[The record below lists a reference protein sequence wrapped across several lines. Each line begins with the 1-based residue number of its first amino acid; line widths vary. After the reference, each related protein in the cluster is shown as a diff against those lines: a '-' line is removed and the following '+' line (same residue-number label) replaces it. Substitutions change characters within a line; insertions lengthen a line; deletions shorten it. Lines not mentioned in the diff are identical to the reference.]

1 MDIPA
6 RTHDA
11 PILIVDDDDI
21 LRALMRASL
30 ENEGFSVLEASSGEE
45 ACEITASRTLG
56 LIVVDVVMPGMD
68 GYALCRM
75 LRSRPET
82 AFVPILMATGR
93 DDVESVE
100 AAYVAGATDFIAKPL
115 NWPLLNYR
123 VRYILRAARA
133 FDELQHNQDRLIAA
147 KDEAEAASRAK
158 SEFLAN
164 MSHELRTPLNA
175 IIGFST
181 LIRDSLVGPLD
192 PKYAEFA
199 GHISESGN
207 HLLTMI
213 NSILDIAKAESH
225 QLVLNER
232 DIDIASIAALSVSM
246 AQEMAQKSEIQCSFD
261 IEDNLPEF
269 FADSA
274 KLSQILV
281 NLLSNAIKFTPAG
294 GRVSLTVERD
304 TIGDLIFCIA
314 DTGIGMSADKL
325 PLALA
330 PFSQI
335 DSGLSRRYEGVGLG
349 LPLTKRLVE
358 LHHGTLDIASEAG
371 HGTVVTV
378 TLPAVRFRSAAA
390 PPQQQRIAS

>member
-68 GYALCRM
+68 GYALCRL

-175 IIGFST
+175 IIGFSQ
-181 LIRDSLVGPLD
+181 IIKDQSMGPVGVAR
-192 PKYAEFA
+192 YAEYAKDIFGA
-199 GHISESGN
+199 GE
-207 HLLTMI
+207 HLLALI
-213 NSILDIAKAESH
+213 NNVLDISKIQAGKFSLKEEPVDLQEIVQGSLAAVSA
-225 QLVLNER
+225 QALKNKVTLMV
-232 DIDIASIAALSVSM
+232 DLPAS
-246 AQEMAQKSEIQCSFD
+246 
-261 IEDNLPEF
+261 LPGVR
-269 FADSA
+269 ADA
-274 KLSQILV
+274 VAMRQIV
-281 NLLSNAIKFTPAG
+281 INLLSNAVKFTSEGGEVTVAG
-294 GRVSLTVERD
+294 ERSLD
-304 TIGDLIFCIA
+304 GGLDLSVA
-314 DTGIGMSADKL
+314 DTGIGMTEDEIKI
-325 PLALA
+325 ALE
-330 PFSQI
+330 PFRQVENA
-335 DSGLSRRYEGVGLG
+335 LTKKYEGTGLG
-349 LPLTKRLVE
+349 LPIARRLVE
-358 LHHGTLDIASEAG
+358 LHGGRLDIASKTNT
-371 HGTVVTV
+371 GTVIRVH
-378 TLPAVRFRSAAA
+378 LPRERVLTAKEVAA
-390 PPQQQRIAS
+390 